1 MTQIEVV
8 VFANSIKHGQHCV
21 AGKCVNT
28 GKWIRPV
35 SNQQGAELS
44 HEQAKYQNP
53 YGIYGVKP
61 LQKIKMGFSHHVPL
75 LHQPENFLIDG
86 TRWKQNYSI
95 GIADLS
101 NYVDEP
107 TDLWGN
113 GNRVEYAQITNGR
126 YTISQSLYL
135 VQVEELELY
144 HTDDGK
150 RKAAFIYNDIHYEL
164 AVTDPMFDEIVTEDR
179 DIQGV
184 LCVSLGE
191 EYLGY
196 CYKLVAAIF

>member
-1 MTQIEVV
+1 MFTI
-8 VFANSIKHGQHCV
+8 SP
-21 AGKCVNT
+21 
-28 GKWIRPV
+28 W
-35 SNQQGAELS
+35 
-44 HEQAKYQNP
+44 
-53 YGIYGVKP
+53 
-61 LQKIKMGFSHHVPL
+61 
-75 LHQPENFLIDG
+75 
-86 TRWKQNYSI
+86 
-95 GIADLS
+95 
-101 NYVDEP
+101 
-107 TDLWGN
+107 DLWGN

-179 DIQGV
+179 DIQGI